1 MAKNSFAADITIKT
15 CPQKSSSLLFWIER
29 NIVKQLKVCPAFIK
43 KQKKILFLT
52 SFRPFLVVCKCAV
65 T

>member
-1 MAKNSFAADITIKT
+1 MAKNSFAADVTIKT
-15 CPQKSSSLLFWIER
+15 CPSSQTHYYFGQR